1 MIDID
6 LTNYISSLEVDK
18 TIAVFKGS
26 LLIPAGG
33 NNQVDHT
40 LPVGAGHTFWEGTY
54 TLDSQ
59 TQQNDIGGLQYS
71 GLRGAGLE
79 ARSYVGG
86 IRVRGVNTTGSS
98 VTAHYNLSV
107 IASPETG
114 IIPAQGTFPSQDNP
128 IAFDSRDDTRK
139 IVLTRLFGT
148 NMGDAYTVSTNFYV
162 FRFQGDGEIL
172 SSSKRVKVY
181 TIYDGIMYDLATTY
195 ANSGVVVTDVGVVA
209 SNGLYTNQPSLV
221 GDTYIRFYY
230 E

>member
-6 LTNYISSLEVDK
+6 LTNYISNLEVDK

-33 NNQVDHT
+33 SNQVDHT

-86 IRVRGVNTTGSS
+86 IRVRGVNTTGSN

-107 IASPETG
+107 IASPETTV
-114 IIPAQGTFPSQDNP
+114 IPSSGTFPALENP
-128 IAFDSRDDTRK
+128 IAFDSRENHRK
-139 IVLTRLFGT
+139 IIKTRTWPQGTDAISVNGTFLKVVLK
-148 NMGDAYTVSTNFYV
+148 GDDSILAST
-162 FRFQGDGEIL
+162 Q
-172 SSSKRVKVY
+172 RVKVFV
-181 TIYDGIMYDLATTY
+181 ILSDGFMYDMSTTY
-195 ANSGVVVTDVGVVA
+195 GRTMVSLAGGEVIATIANIVTVTGAEKGFVR
-209 SNGLYTNQPSLV
+209 Y
-221 GDTYIRFYY
+221 YY